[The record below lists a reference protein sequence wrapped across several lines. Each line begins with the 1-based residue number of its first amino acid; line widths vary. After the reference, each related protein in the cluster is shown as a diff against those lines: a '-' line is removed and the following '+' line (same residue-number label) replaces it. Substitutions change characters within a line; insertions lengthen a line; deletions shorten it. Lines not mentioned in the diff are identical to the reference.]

1 MENKSTHT
9 ELYADVILPLS
20 VPLYTYRIPEQWQQS
35 VQVGC
40 RVIVQL
46 GLRKMYTAIVYALHT
61 NGIDSDSIKDIES
74 VLDENPIVTKEQLQL
89 WDWIS
94 DYYMCTQGEVMK
106 AAMPSGLKLE
116 SESHLTVNADFD
128 CMLLSENDR
137 TMFAI
142 IEENEGIT
150 MSELAKKTGRKS
162 VTAVIH
168 KLLSIDAIGIGERIS
183 EQYKPKIKTFIR
195 LAGDIS
201 NKTFI
206 DESFA
211 KVNRA
216 SKQQEVFLQI
226 LNLFIQQKKDDDFAI
241 AKQELLKTTSSP
253 ILAELEKK
261 GIIRCEDRVVSRFG
275 NTSQKTKG
283 LATLSDDQESAL
295 TEIRDVFTH
304 QDVCLLNG
312 VTSSGKTELYIH
324 LIQETIEQGKQVLYI
339 LPEIALTSQI
349 INRLRNVFGN
359 KVGIYHSKFSDNER
373 VEVWNTV
380 LNGGENAYSIILG
393 VRSSIFLPYKNLGL
407 IIVDEEH
414 ETSFKQYDPA
424 PRYNARDMAY
434 VLGRNFHAKVLLG
447 TATPSLETYYNVL
460 TKKIGL
466 VELKKR
472 HTKAPLPIISIVDL
486 RKERKQLRMHDDVF
500 SKTLLEKI
508 DEHLKEKRQIIL
520 FQNRRG
526 FSPYLECPECGYV
539 HQCIHCDVSLTYHKT
554 TNMLT
559 CHHCGYA
566 IRYTTTCPA
575 CNCQNMRVV
584 GFGTEKIEDTLKEV
598 FPSAKIARMDLDSTR
613 GKNAYG
619 DLIDKFEKREID
631 ILVGTQMITK
641 GLDFEN
647 VGMVGILSADSMLRI
662 PDFRSFERAYQLMV
676 QVAGRAGRSE
686 RQGEVYIQTYQPDH
700 PVLDYVRRNDYLSLI
715 TLQMVERK
723 QFWYPPFTRLIKI
736 TVKHRDREKAVTA
749 AKILA
754 ADCRKIQDVIVLG
767 PEFPAIPRIQMLYAQ
782 DILIK
787 IPRTAKIT
795 SVRETIKTALHNC
808 ASLEQ
813 NKGTLFSI
821 NVDPY

>member
-715 TLQMVERK
+715 TSQMVERK

>member
-715 TLQMVERK
+715 TSQMVERK

-787 IPRTAKIT
+787 IPRTSKIT

>member
-295 TEIRDVFTH
+295 TEIRDIFTH

-715 TLQMVERK
+715 TSQMVERK

>member
-295 TEIRDVFTH
+295 TEIRDIFTH